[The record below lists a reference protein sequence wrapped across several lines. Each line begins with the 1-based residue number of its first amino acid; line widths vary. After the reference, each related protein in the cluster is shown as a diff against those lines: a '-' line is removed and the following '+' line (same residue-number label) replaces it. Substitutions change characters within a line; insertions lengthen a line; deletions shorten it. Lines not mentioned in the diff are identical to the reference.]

1 MAHLFAHPA
10 LDFGSGHHLAICGF
24 ETRLGLC
31 ADGVEP
37 APNSLSLSLSLSLCP
52 SPTCSHCLSQNK

>member
-1 MAHLFAHPA
+1 MAQLFERPA
-10 LDFGSGHHLAICGF
+10 LDFGSGHHLVICGF

-37 APNSLSLSLSLSLCP
+37 APNSLSLSVSLCP
-52 SPTCSHCLSQNK
+52 SPTCSHCLSENK